1 MLSIIV
7 AIANENVIGKDNQL
21 IWHLPEDLKRFK
33 EITTGH
39 KIIMGRKTFESLG
52 RVLPNRKHIILCND
66 MEMDIDNENVEV
78 LDDISKLD
86 KYIKSDEECFVIGGA
101 TIYKL
106 LMPYAN
112 KMYITK
118 INQSF
123 VSIPLSR
130 MINKIENKCEE
141 HNINCIIIN
150 ESYTSLSSFYDND
163 KIEKQETY
171 SGKRIKRG
179 LYLTKNKIEVNA
191 DVNASLNILRKSKP
205 NDDEVIHYLRDRGLT
220 IPKRLQVIL

>member
-7 AIANENVIGKDNQL
+7 AIANDNVIGKDNKL

-33 EITTGH
+33 KITTGH

-52 RVLPNRKHIILCND
+52 RALPNRKHIILCND
-66 MEMDIDNENVEV
+66 MQMDSESEDIEI

-86 KYIKSDEECFVIGGA
+86 KYIKSDEECFIIGGA

-123 VSIPLSR
+123 EGDVYFPEIKDEEWKEVSKEKGIK
-130 MINKIENKCEE
+130 NEENPFDYEY
-141 HNINCIIIN
+141 I
-150 ESYTSLSSFYDND
+150 
-163 KIEKQETY
+163 TY
-171 SGKRIKRG
+171 
-179 LYLTKNKIEVNA
+179 V
-191 DVNASLNILRKSKP
+191 RK
-205 NDDEVIHYLRDRGLT
+205 
-220 IPKRLQVIL
+220 